1 MIQDIDIMDFGQKPT
16 HTVPKHP
23 ADTSFPTVI
32 PDPPIFQHRGPAGQQ
47 AQWLVNLA
55 LGKCKLTVPGLCSL

>member
-1 MIQDIDIMDFGQKPT
+1 MQDIDIMDFGKKPT

-23 ADTSFPTVI
+23 ADTSFPTVT

-47 AQWLVNLA
+47 AQWLVSVA
-55 LGKCKLTVPGLCSL
+55 LGK